1 MDTVVL
7 PANRIERASRVMAL
21 RYRVAWMVM
30 LATAI
35 TLLVV
40 AVMSQFGGSRLYGRT
55 VSDSVVMFVLLG
67 ILPVGFVFLIRRR
80 AKRIASIGAQAA
92 ADPSIIWLVD
102 DYRILATDEF
112 GTPRPEL
119 AFKITPM
126 LRDELLGVASAA
138 LR

>member
-7 PANRIERASRVMAL
+7 PVNRIERASRVMAM
-21 RYRVAWMVM
+21 RYRVAWLVM
-30 LATAI
+30 LATA
-35 TLLVV
+35 
-40 AVMSQFGGSRLYGRT
+40 
-55 VSDSVVMFVLLG
+55 VLLLIAGVMTSLGTATYMWNMNDSLTMLALFG
-67 ILPVGFVFLIRRR
+67 IAPIAFVFLIRRR
-80 AKRIASIGAQAA
+80 AKRMMWIGAQAA
-92 ADPSIIWLVD
+92 ADPSIMWLID

-126 LRDELLGVASAA
+126 LREELLGVASAA

>member
-30 LATAI
+30 LATAVLLLI
-35 TLLVV
+35 AGVMAKLGTESYMRNMSDSLTMFALLVV
-40 AVMSQFGGSRLYGRT
+40 AP
-55 VSDSVVMFVLLG
+55 
-67 ILPVGFVFLIRRR
+67 IAFVFLIRRR
-80 AKRIASIGAQAA
+80 AKRIAWIGAQAA
-92 ADPSIIWLVD
+92 ADPTIIWLVD
-102 DYRILATDEF
+102 EYRILATDEF

-119 AFKITPM
+119 AFKITPV
-126 LRDELLGVASAA
+126 LRTELLGVASAA

>member
-30 LATAI
+30 LATAVLLLI
-35 TLLVV
+35 AGVMAKLGTESYMRNMGDSLTMFALLVV
-40 AVMSQFGGSRLYGRT
+40 AP
-55 VSDSVVMFVLLG
+55 
-67 ILPVGFVFLIRRR
+67 IAFVFLIRRR
-80 AKRIASIGAQAA
+80 ARRIAWIGAQAA
-92 ADPSIIWLVD
+92 ADPTIIWLVD
-102 DYRILATDEF
+102 EYRILATDEF

-119 AFKITPM
+119 AFKITPV
-126 LRDELLGVASAA
+126 LRTELLGVASAA

>member
-30 LATAI
+30 VATA
-35 TLLVV
+35 VV
-40 AVMSQFGGSRLYGRT
+40 FVIAGVMSQFIGGRLYGNT
-55 VSDSVVMFVLLG
+55 VSDSIEMFVVLG
-67 ILPVGFVFLIRRR
+67 VLPIAFVFLIRRR
-80 AKRIASIGAQAA
+80 AKRIAWIGAQAA
-92 ADPSIIWLVD
+92 ADPTIIWLVD

-119 AFKITPM
+119 AFKITPV
-126 LRDELLGVASAA
+126 LRAELLGVASAA

>member
-30 LATAI
+30 LATAVLLLI
-35 TLLVV
+35 AGVMAKLGTESYMRNMSDSLTMFALLVV
-40 AVMSQFGGSRLYGRT
+40 AP
-55 VSDSVVMFVLLG
+55 
-67 ILPVGFVFLIRRR
+67 IAFVFLIRRR
-80 AKRIASIGAQAA
+80 ARRIAWIGAQAA
-92 ADPSIIWLVD
+92 ADPTIIWLVD
-102 DYRILATDEF
+102 EYRILATDEF

-119 AFKITPM
+119 AFKITPV
-126 LRDELLGVASAA
+126 LRAELLGVASAA

>member
-30 LATAI
+30 LATAVLLLI
-35 TLLVV
+35 AGVMAKLGTESYMKNMSDSLTMFALLVV
-40 AVMSQFGGSRLYGRT
+40 AP
-55 VSDSVVMFVLLG
+55 
-67 ILPVGFVFLIRRR
+67 IAFVFLIRRR
-80 AKRIASIGAQAA
+80 AKRIAWIGAQAA
-92 ADPSIIWLVD
+92 ADPTIIWLVD
-102 DYRILATDEF
+102 EYRILATDEF

-119 AFKITPM
+119 AFKITPV
-126 LRDELLGVASAA
+126 LRAELLGVASAA

>member
-7 PANRIERASRVMAL
+7 PANRIERASRVMAT
-21 RYRVAWMVM
+21 RYRVAWLVM
-30 LATAI
+30 LATA
-35 TLLVV
+35 LVLWI
-40 AVMSQFGGSRLYGRT
+40 AGVMSQFMSGRIYGNT
-55 VSDSVVMFVLLG
+55 VSDSIEMFAVLG
-67 ILPVGFVFLIRRR
+67 VLPLAFVFLIRRR
-80 AKRIASIGAQAA
+80 AKRMTWIGAQAA
-92 ADPSIIWLVD
+92 DDPTIMWFVD

>member
-7 PANRIERASRVMAL
+7 PANRIERASRVMAT

-30 LATAI
+30 LATAVV
-35 TLLVV
+35 LL
-40 AVMSQFGGSRLYGRT
+40 AAGVMSQFVGGHVYANS
-55 VSDSVVMFVLLG
+55 VSDSIEMFILLG
-67 ILPVGFVFLIRRR
+67 ILPLAFVFLIRRR
-80 AKRIASIGAQAA
+80 AKRMAWIGAQAA
-92 ADPSIIWLVD
+92 ADATILWLIE

>member
-30 LATAI
+30 VATA
-35 TLLVV
+35 VV
-40 AVMSQFGGSRLYGRT
+40 VLIGGVMSQFTSSHVYGAT
-55 VSDSVVMFVLLG
+55 VSDSVEMFVLLG
-67 ILPVGFVFLIRRR
+67 ILPIAFVFLIRRR
-80 AKRIASIGAQAA
+80 AQRIAWIGAQAA
-92 ADPSIIWLVD
+92 ADPTLLWMVD
-102 DYRILATDEF
+102 EYRVLATDEF